1 MPGAADAYEHVGA
14 CFLNECDTAPRL
26 TATGARTVVPGLD
39 GTRRPLHDPA
49 GLERL
54 FKSLLA
60 AANDDSKSLKHHK
73 DVLKRSTA
81 LGALTTLASVFRSTV
96 LNKQSSS
103 RRNDPPDGTA
113 TREVPEEARR
123 RQLIEVTIDSL
134 AEVGYVG
141 STLAQ
146 IAQRAGVSPGL
157 VAHYFDDK
165 DGLLEA
171 TFRTLARGIGERMR
185 ERLRRARTPRGRV
198 QAVIDTNLAPEEFD
212 QRTGTAWLAFWGQVL
227 HVKGLKRVQTV
238 YQRRML
244 SNLRHALRRLVP
256 AGEAHSLAAMIAAM
270 IDGVWLRAALSR
282 WQEADSESARA
293 MLTDFVD
300 SRLQRSP
307 RAAAALP
314 AATTGEAALAPA
326 RVGSPGRSSFR
337 TINPATGEVLAQ
349 IAIDGP
355 AEVAAAVARASAA
368 QKEWA
373 SLPGVVR
380 GRILRRAADILRA
393 RNLELAVLETR
404 DTGKPIQETS
414 AVDVISGADCLEY
427 YAGLAATLAGEH
439 LDLGPQ
445 AFGYTRREPL
455 GVVCGIGAWNY
466 PLQIACWKAAPAL
479 ACGNAMIFKPAE
491 LTPLTAMRL
500 RDVLAEAGL
509 PQGVFQIVQ
518 GMADTGRLLTAHPDI
533 RKVSLTGEV
542 GTGKAVMADSAGSL
556 KQVTLELGGKSPLI
570 IFDDAVLENAVAG
583 ALLGNFYSAGEVCS
597 NGTRVFVQRAIKA
610 AFLERLAARVG
621 AMRIGDPMDPMTQV
635 GTLISE
641 DHMTK
646 VLTYI
651 ARGKAEGARLL
662 TGGHRVSSGDLANG
676 FFVAPTVFDECHDD
690 MTIVREEIFGPVMSV
705 LEFEDE
711 EEVIARANATQ
722 FGLAAGVFTND
733 LTRAHRVIARLQAGT
748 CWINHYNVTP
758 IELPFGGVKLSGLG
772 RENGRAALEHYTQLK
787 SVYVAMGDVEAPY

>member
-1 MPGAADAYEHVGA
+1 
-14 CFLNECDTAPRL
+14 
-26 TATGARTVVPGLD
+26 
-39 GTRRPLHDPA
+39 
-49 GLERL
+49 
-54 FKSLLA
+54 
-60 AANDDSKSLKHHK
+60 
-73 DVLKRSTA
+73 
-81 LGALTTLASVFRSTV
+81 

-103 RRNDPPDGTA
+103 RRNDPGRDGQEGA
-113 TREVPEEARR
+113 GTREVPEEARR
-123 RQLIEVTIDSL
+123 QQLIEVTIDSL

-157 VAHYFDDK
+157 VAHYFGDK

-244 SNLRHALRRLVP
+244 SNLRHALRRLV
-256 AGEAHSLAAMIAAM
+256 AGDEARSLAAMIAAM

-300 SRLQRSP
+300 SRLQKSP
-307 RAAAALP
+307 RADAAPPGTGGSAGTGRL
-314 AATTGEAALAPA
+314 AARAAGAKRA
-326 RVGSPGRSSFR
+326 SFR

-349 IAIDGP
+349 IAVDGP
-355 AEVAAAVARASAA
+355 AEVAAAVARASTA

-373 SLPGVVR
+373 SLPGAAR

-414 AVDVISGADCLEY
+414 AVDVLSGADCLEY

-455 GVVCGIGAWNY
+455 GVVAGIGAWNY
-466 PLQIACWKAAPAL
+466 PLQIACWKSAPAL

-491 LTPLTAMRL
+491 LTPLTAIRL
-500 RDVLAEAGL
+500 REVFAEAGL
-509 PQGVFQIVQ
+509 PAGVFQVVQ

-542 GTGKAVMADSAGSL
+542 GTGKAVMADSAASL

-570 IFDDAVLENAVAG
+570 VFDDAVLENAVGG

-597 NGTRVFVQRAIKA
+597 NGTRVFVHRAIKA
-610 AFLERLAARVG
+610 AFLERLAARVS
-621 AMRIGDPMDPMTQV
+621 AMRIGDPLDPQTQV
-635 GTLISE
+635 GALISE
-641 DHMTK
+641 DHMGK

-651 ARGKAEGARLL
+651 ARGKAEGARLV
-662 TGGHRVSSGDLANG
+662 TGGQRVTSGDLANG
-676 FFVAPTVFDECHDD
+676 YFVAPAVFDDCHDD
-690 MTIVREEIFGPVMSV
+690 MAIVREEIFGPVMSV
-705 LEFEDE
+705 LEFDDE
-711 EEVIARANATQ
+711 EEVIARANATE

-772 RENGRAALEHYTQLK
+772 RENGRAAIEHYTQLK